1 VRLMDYSLKV
11 FFEAAEKEP
20 WFRNTI
26 FLLWG
31 DHGLP
36 RGSTDK
42 RFGDLT
48 LAIHNVPFVIYAP
61 GLLQPRRDH
70 VIATQMD
77 ILPTLASLLGRPYRT
92 ATLGKD
98 LLDPAFRD
106 KAAAFTFTT
115 FRRPPRFGLLQGD
128 HYLNVDP
135 DGKAALYRTDEPDP
149 KDRGALEAQRKAEML
164 RLAQA
169 FHEWSKFL
177 LSHNKPLDAKP

>member
-1 VRLMDYSLKV
+1 
-11 FFEAAEKEP
+11 
-20 WFRNTI
+20 
-26 FLLWG
+26 LWG

-61 GLLQPRRDH
+61 GLLKARPEH
-70 VIATQMD
+70 GIATQMD

-98 LLDPAFRD
+98 LLDPAFKD
-106 KAAAFTFTT
+106 KGAAFTFTT

-128 HYLNVDP
+128 YYLNVDP
-135 DGKAALYRTDEPDP
+135 DGHAALYRTDEPDP
-149 KDRGALEAQRKAEML
+149 ADRAATEPQRKEQML
-164 RLAQA
+164 QLAQG

-177 LSHNKPLDAKP
+177 LSHNKPPGK